1 LRLSSGQIV
10 VFLKRQIGKP
20 ISFEKEIIMR
30 LRALTFMALF
40 LTLGCSTGNQ
50 APTVP
55 GPMPASRSYHGTAS
69 VGDFMNITI
78 DTTAKTISYT
88 NVTNGDAGTVPYT
101 LNSDGSYALNDPT
114 GNLLAAY
121 EIPGYAMLI
130 EAQKSGSDHATPALI
145 TAVAQTTVT
154 LGTFQGH
161 GYNYMQFRTAAGG
174 FESGSAII
182 DAQGNVS
189 ISSYW
194 PYGAS
199 MQGSPFNNNTML
211 ATNFSEDTSGTFLRL
226 ADSGGGSDYV
236 FGTGQGFFIVDTA
249 NGAILG
255 MKKAGSKNFDPTVA
269 GTYHSMYYQKTN
281 ASTGQG
287 NVESGTA
294 SLGSATITIDAQS
307 NITVQDSQGNTV
319 VQTTLTPVADTAY
332 LYGSS
337 GQLSDPCFGLFTF
350 RVTTANSQQDVF
362 VTFLGRA
369 VLFSSFTTPLPLQ
382 QGNTYAYLYGV
393 GLK

>member
-1 LRLSSGQIV
+1 
-10 VFLKRQIGKP
+10 
-20 ISFEKEIIMR
+20 MR

-101 LNSDGSYALNDPT
+101 RNSDGSYALNDPT

-211 ATNFSEDTSGTFLRL
+211 ATNFSEDTSSTFLRL
-226 ADSGGGSDYV
+226 ADSGGGTDYV